1 MCLWINN
8 TYVTATE
15 MIHENI
21 WIFSQM
27 QLFPPKTKEKKMLVV
42 YHTLLTNRQPY
53 IICAHHTF
61 PIGERITIKCSGD
74 EIELAVF
81 FQYLYLAY
89 SLRIH
94 RSTCMMKH
102 MFTWYISKDKDLLI
116 LFFTSWEFYCW
127 SYSNEKSFQH
137 RRAQPCLRSPGSGC
151 MWDIIKM

>member
-21 WIFSQM
+21 WILSQM
-27 QLFPPKTKEKKMLVV
+27 QLFPPKNERKKNARSISHPFDKPTTI
-42 YHTLLTNRQPY
+42 YHMCTPHLPYRRADNNQVLWGWNRTR
-53 IICAHHTF
+53 C
-61 PIGERITIKCSGD
+61 
-74 EIELAVF
+74 F

-137 RRAQPCLRSPGSGC
+137 RRAQPCVRSPGSGC